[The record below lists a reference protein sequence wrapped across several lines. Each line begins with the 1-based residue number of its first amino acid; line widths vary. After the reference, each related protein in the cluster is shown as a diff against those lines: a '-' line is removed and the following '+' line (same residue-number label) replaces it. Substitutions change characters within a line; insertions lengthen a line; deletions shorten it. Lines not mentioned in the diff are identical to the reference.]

1 MNNTIRYSIAGLGL
15 ALLVGAGFVLKNNWH
30 HVVKEKESAAKV
42 IPGRE
47 KYPNTGDNVLVW
59 KPASESDGKLA
70 VITPAKWNHT
80 LKTVEVP
87 GYKMTREGYANW
99 ETKPGR
105 APAWSNG
112 AKLTWRF
119 DKPGR
124 AGPITVTF
132 VFLDRK
138 ETWNITNGAARQTTP
153 K

>member
-1 MNNTIRYSIAGLGL
+1 MKI
-15 ALLVGAGFVLKNNWH
+15 V
-30 HVVKEKESAAKV
+30 
-42 IPGRE
+42 PGRE
-47 KYPNTGDNVLVW
+47 KYPTTGDNVLVW

-87 GYKMTREGYANW
+87 GYGMTREGYANW
-99 ETKPGR
+99 ETKNGKSG
-105 APAWSNG
+105 WSNG

-124 AGPITVTF
+124 PGPITVTF

-138 ETWNITNGAARQTTP
+138 ENWNITNGAARQTTP